1 MVAFRDTTEP
11 SPAPLSPARLPSSSS
26 SPTEENEELVRFYF
40 NMFDFDHS
48 GAIGLDE
55 LKLVIRCICTDQ
67 QSNAVGGSTSSG
79 PAILLGEES
88 GEVEESDVEAMFV
101 AMATK
106 KNQTIDYE
114 EFKSFY
120 HALLV
125 TSSTRSR
132 RPTSTS
138 LSPAK

>member
-11 SPAPLSPARLPSSSS
+11 LPPSPRKPAKFASSTFPLA
-26 SPTEENEELVRFYF
+26 EENEELVRFYF

-48 GAIGLDE
+48 GTIGMDE

-67 QSNAVGGSTSSG
+67 QSNAMGGTSSA
-79 PAILLGEES
+79 PTILE
-88 GEVEESDVEAMFV
+88 EESDVEAMFA

-106 KNQTIDYE
+106 KNETIDYE
-114 EFKSFY
+114 EFKSFFY
-120 HALLV
+120 SLLV

-132 RPTSTS
+132 RPT
-138 LSPAK
+138 A